1 MCKPPRA
8 LRAARPAVARLSR
21 GGRAAQM
28 AGMTDAAPLILTLGL
43 DAAAFA
49 RLDAAR
55 QAHFPPGRNLIP
67 AHLTLFHAL
76 PGTEEGAVARIL
88 AAEAAATP
96 PLALRVAGLRFL
108 GRGVAFEVEGA
119 AMVALRARLAAA
131 FAPWLGAQDRQGWR
145 PACHGAEQGRAG
157 RRAGD
162 ARRTRRPIR
171 ALGGDGRVAAAVGA
185 TAAAHGRRQRPSR
198 CTAEPA
204 HQAQGGS
211 PRVVDRASKL
221 PRCPPVG
228 APSRNSRR
236 SRPP

>member
-145 PACHGAEQGRAG
+145 PHVTVQNKVAPDAARATLAELGARFAPWE
-157 RRAGD
+157 
-162 ARRTRRPIR
+162 
-171 ALGGDGRVAAAVGA
+171 A
-185 TAAAHGRRQRPSR
+185 TATSLLLWRYRGGPWEAA
-198 CTAEPA
+198 
-204 HQAQGGS
+204 
-211 PRVVDRASKL
+211 
-221 PRCPPVG
+221 G
-228 APSRNSRR
+228 AFPLDG
-236 SRPP
+236 